1 LNQVGSHAATLTQT
15 PANFDPGFGF
25 HAEIV
30 YSAVANTSASEP
42 TWTCNGDQLKS
53 RVYYQSVPPAVIL
66 QKDGKDILSYTTVE
80 ELVETHI
87 KGLLA
92 KQDAD
97 SEAVLDLLKKYR
109 SPSDISKF

>member
-1 LNQVGSHAATLTQT
+1 MNQVDSHAATLTQIPT
-15 PANFDPGFGF
+15 NFDLGFGF

-30 YSAVANTSASEP
+30 YSAVATTSASDP
-42 TWTCNGDQLKS
+42 TWTCNGDRLKT
-53 RVYYQSVPPAVIL
+53 RIYYKSDPPTVTL
-66 QKDGKDILSYTTVE
+66 QKDGKDILSYKTVE
-80 ELVETHI
+80 DLVETHI

-92 KQDAD
+92 SQEAD